1 MKPTTAARRSY
12 DKARARHRAEDVARL
27 QRLAGAAP
35 VRVELAA
42 SPEGWF
48 VVTVPG
54 TEASCAGRFQIV
66 ATWIEGFV
74 ACWSLPSGQGLH
86 EGDHAQQ

>member
-1 MKPTTAARRSY
+1 MKPTTAARRAY

-35 VRVELAA
+35 VRVALAA
-42 SPEGWF
+42 APDAWF

-54 TEASCAGRFQIV
+54 TDASCAGRYQVV
-66 ATWIEGFV
+66 AMWIEGFV
-74 ACWSLPSGQGLH
+74 AGWTLASGQGLH
-86 EGDHAQQ
+86 QGDHA